1 MLKPKKK
8 NSKVNYNDVI
18 RALVNKAMLQLSQ
31 EVDQQ
36 VLKLMYKHE
45 DRDK

>member
-8 NSKVNYNDVI
+8 NSKVDYSDVI
-18 RALVNKAMLQLSQ
+18 KALVLKAMMQLSQ